1 MEVQKAKTESKAKH
15 NQHYGI
21 SHTNPALLAAPNRL
35 PPPELAPAGRVNFAK
50 VKDEDAADTAPPA
63 AEPKILPAPLDDDPP
78 MSSSKFTN
86 SLNLFFP
93 CLRHQKAL
101 HC

>member
-78 MSSSKFTN
+78 SGEIRRTG
-86 SLNLFFP
+86 
-93 CLRHQKAL
+93 A
-101 HC
+101 